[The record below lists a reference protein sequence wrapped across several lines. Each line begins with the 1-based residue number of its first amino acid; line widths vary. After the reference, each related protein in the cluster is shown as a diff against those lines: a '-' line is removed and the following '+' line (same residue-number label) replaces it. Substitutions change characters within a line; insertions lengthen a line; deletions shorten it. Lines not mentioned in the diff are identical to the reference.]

1 METRE
6 VDGGGMIPIDLF
18 EGEDEPRAAAGGA
31 AGASHRR
38 RRPARTGEGAGL
50 DAGRVRDAAV
60 RDAAPRSISTP
71 RRTCSRADAAPKTL
85 ALEAGTRELPD
96 AAGSELVADAA
107 GARWKSGR
115 RRDPRRGDSK
125 GPGLAE
131 DVLAGPPL
139 VRLLVNMNE
148 IRKNPVGAQMG
159 PLMSAIPQW
168 DEFMAGTKVDAV
180 RDADWITITGPSLLH
195 TERDVIMVHYSAPDP
210 VIDHAIDLIRQR
222 SHNGAGFDAGVP
234 GVKAT
239 LGHADRAPRVFLR
252 PQPHVVAVT
261 PPDYAE
267 TAARMLVKRK
277 LTAHILAGEAMR
289 LTVQHPHG
297 PFPTL
302 FPEEMTEV
310 RLWVV
315 PRADGGA
322 DVHGEGRCP
331 EASIAAA
338 ATANVEKLLHQFKG
352 SMAGIG
358 ANMLTH
364 NALDSLTIRADGSTM
379 KVEARVTRSSSRRSS
394 GSLPVSSA
402 SACSPAEAAGAGRQR
417 RKRWRA
423 CAGARRVR
431 TEERRRRCAKPMAPM
446 RTPVLFSLAPRP
458 HEAVSTTACSKT
470 AEPDTTFTPS
480 AAKPLPPPP
489 TALESHD
496 DVVGTG
502 REAKTGDTVKVQYTG
517 TLLNGD
523 KFDSSYDHGG
533 DPFSFTIGKG
543 DGHQG
548 LGPGRARHEDRRQ
561 AHADHPAGP
570 RLRRGGQPAED
581 PRRRRAQVRDRARV
595 HRLTSS
601 RKRSRVSGRNGPRE
615 SAPSAETSAR

>member
-1 METRE
+1 VSGKTRWRTSAWRGAARVAPTAPHASEASPADGDERRSGPERFWSPRFVALTFAIGMLLSVGAHVAFFGRSLFDVDSLETRE

-18 EGEDEPRAAAGGA
+18 EGEDEPEPPPEAPPEPPPPP
-31 AGASHRR
+31 
-38 RRPARTGEGAGL
+38 PANPTDEGVGL
-50 DAGRVRDAAV
+50 DAGRLPDAAV
-60 RDAAPRSISTP
+60 RDASPKNDLDAEADLLST
-71 RRTCSRADAAPKTL
+71 ADAAPKTL
-85 ALEAGTRELPD
+85 ALEAGTRDLPD
-96 AAGSELVADAA
+96 AAGSEPVADAGVGGLGGNTGDA
-107 GARWKSGR
+107 GIPDA
-115 RRDPRRGDSK
+115 GDSK

-195 TERDVIMVHYSAPDP
+195 TERDVIMIHYSAPDA

-302 FPEEMTEV
+302 FPEEMSEV

-315 PRADGGA
+315 PRSDGGA
-322 DVHGEGRCP
+322 DVHGEGRC
-331 EASIAAA
+331 ADGSVAAA

-364 NALDSLTIRADGSTM
+364 NALDTLTVRADGSTM
-379 KVEARVTRSSSRRSS
+379 KVEARVTQEQLEALL
-394 GSLPVSSA
+394 GI
-402 SACSPAEAAGAGRQR
+402 AAGQLGVSLQPGGGAGGG
-417 RKRWRA
+417 
-423 CAGARRVR
+423 GAAHP
-431 TEERRRRCAKPMAPM
+431 TGPA
-446 RTPVLFSLAPRP
+446 RP
-458 HEAVSTTACSKT
+458 H
-470 AEPDTTFTPS
+470 
-480 AAKPLPPPP
+480 
-489 TALESHD
+489 
-496 DVVGTG
+496 
-502 REAKTGDTVKVQYTG
+502 
-517 TLLNGD
+517 
-523 KFDSSYDHGG
+523 
-533 DPFSFTIGKG
+533 
-543 DGHQG
+543 
-548 LGPGRARHEDRRQ
+548 
-561 AHADHPAGP
+561 
-570 RLRRGGQPAED
+570 
-581 PRRRRAQVRDRARV
+581 
-595 HRLTSS
+595 
-601 RKRSRVSGRNGPRE
+601 
-615 SAPSAETSAR
+615 

>member
-1 METRE
+1 MSGETRWRTSAWRGAARVAPTAPHASEASPTETGKRRSGPERFWSPRFVALTFAAGTLLSVAAHIAFFGRSLFDIDSLETRE

-18 EGEDEPRAAAGGA
+18 EGEDEPEPPPEAPPEPPPPP
-31 AGASHRR
+31 
-38 RRPARTGEGAGL
+38 PANPTDEGIGL
-50 DAGRVRDAAV
+50 DAGRIRDAAV
-60 RDAAPRSISTP
+60 RDAAPKVDLDAEADLLST
-71 RRTCSRADAAPKTL
+71 ADAEPKTL
-85 ALEAGTRELPD
+85 ALEAGTRDLPD
-96 AAGSELVADAA
+96 AGGSELVADAGVGGLGGNTGDA
-107 GARWKSGR
+107 GIPDA
-115 RRDPRRGDSK
+115 GDSK

-195 TERDVIMVHYSAPDP
+195 TESDVIMVHYSAPDP

-302 FPEEMTEV
+302 FPEEMTEM

-315 PRADGGA
+315 PQADGSA
-322 DVHGEGRCP
+322 AVHGEGRCP
-331 EASIAAA
+331 SAAVAEA
-338 ATANVEKLLHQFKG
+338 ATANAQRFLKQFTG
-352 SMAGIG
+352 SFAGMMV
-358 ANMLTH
+358 N
-364 NALDSLTIRADGSTM
+364 SLTRNTLDGIHVSQDGSVM
-379 KVEARVTRSSSRRSS
+379 KVELRATPEQLHALLDVAASQLGVT
-394 GSLPVSSA
+394 LPPGAAPGTA
-402 SACSPAEAAGAGRQR
+402 SPGGTHGGAAGGS
-417 RKRWRA
+417 
-423 CAGARRVR
+423 
-431 TEERRRRCAKPMAPM
+431 T
-446 RTPVLFSLAPRP
+446 RP
-458 HEAVSTTACSKT
+458 
-470 AEPDTTFTPS
+470 
-480 AAKPLPPPP
+480 
-489 TALESHD
+489 
-496 DVVGTG
+496 
-502 REAKTGDTVKVQYTG
+502 
-517 TLLNGD
+517 
-523 KFDSSYDHGG
+523 
-533 DPFSFTIGKG
+533 
-543 DGHQG
+543 
-548 LGPGRARHEDRRQ
+548 
-561 AHADHPAGP
+561 
-570 RLRRGGQPAED
+570 
-581 PRRRRAQVRDRARV
+581 
-595 HRLTSS
+595 
-601 RKRSRVSGRNGPRE
+601 
-615 SAPSAETSAR
+615 